1 MASET
6 FKLLTVANSIV
17 GLGIAGAGCEIGAAT
32 GVFGKNWETEELEF
46 PVTSAGF
53 PLLEREVEEEG
64 NLKEKGEKVIFTT
77 TNPPG
82 IVRR

>member
-17 GLGIAGAGCEIGAAT
+17 GLGIAGTECEIGAAT
-32 GVFGKNWETEELEF
+32 GVFGKNWETEEPEF
-46 PVTSAGF
+46 PVVSAGF

-77 TNPPG
+77 THPL
-82 IVRR
+82 VL